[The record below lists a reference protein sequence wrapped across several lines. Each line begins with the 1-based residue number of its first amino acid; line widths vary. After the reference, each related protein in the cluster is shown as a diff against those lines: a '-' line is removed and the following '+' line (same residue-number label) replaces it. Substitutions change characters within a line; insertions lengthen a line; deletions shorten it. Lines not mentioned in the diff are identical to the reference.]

1 MTEYGVNNVESFIA
15 RDGLSESLLAIAK
28 VVENPSLT
36 LVEAAKELKVTKAS
50 LLRSLSRIERKC
62 PGFRKSIEEL
72 KRVWAEE
79 RKEESAVEREVREV
93 AGLTKNQ
100 AAIAAAVVN
109 PVLTLEEIAESFG
122 IGAPALH
129 RTLDRIELKCPG
141 FRERLRAL
149 RFKEFPDA
157 KDICLSKLDYSE
169 LSEKDLE
176 KIEAMK

>member
-15 RDGLSESLLAIAK
+15 RDELSESLLAIAK

-72 KRVWAEE
+72 KRVWAED

-100 AAIAAAVVN
+100 VAIAAAVVN
-109 PVLTLEEIAESFG
+109 PVVTLEEIAESFG
-122 IGAPALH
+122 IGWPSLYK
-129 RTLDRIELKCPG
+129 TLSRIELKCPG